1 MPMGAKPVPL
11 KHWSQADRAHRTRV
25 SLELVHWSFSRK
37 KVEICLFCR
46 EMLKCGIFVWKSWA
60 EIFFFIFMSWC
71 TTLFILFMPDPEE
84 DLPAEVVLPMVMFEV
99 RALCPQILHVN
110 LSQKRIGGVA

>member
-1 MPMGAKPVPL
+1 
-11 KHWSQADRAHRTRV
+11 
-25 SLELVHWSFSRK
+25 
-37 KVEICLFCR
+37 
-46 EMLKCGIFVWKSWA
+46 
-60 EIFFFIFMSWC
+60 
-71 TTLFILFMPDPEE
+71 MPDPEE